1 MHNLRYGLAL
11 VVLTTMLVTPAEAG
25 LLSKLRNRDSTTASR
40 DLEAETKITFGER
53 DMYVHVPTRLPP
65 EGKRALVVVLHGG
78 LGNAERIVTM
88 RSEKGM
94 NLDDVADKYGFL
106 VAYMNGTKVSK
117 IFGSDK
123 RGWNAGYCCNLAVEN
138 NIDDVS
144 YLTGAVQHLVTRYG
158 IDTQRIYGI
167 GHSNGAMMV
176 QRMICETQVFS
187 AGISFSG
194 SLNMDTNNCPGAQG
208 RTILSVLGK
217 GDTAVPLEGGYGK
230 GISRKNFKTSQ
241 EYSRQRIEG
250 SGGRYILQVYD
261 DTEHNFDTIMAA
273 VQKED
278 GIAVDEKV
286 ARFFGLTQ

>member
-1 MHNLRYGLAL
+1 MKYLQYSVALAL
-11 VVLTTMLVTPAEAG
+11 SAAMLATPAEAG
-25 LLSKLRNRDSTTASR
+25 FLSKLRNRDSAAASR
-40 DLEAETKITFGER
+40 SLEPEAKIPYEGR
-53 DMYVHVPTRLPP
+53 DMYVHIPGRLPP
-65 EGKRALVVVLHGG
+65 EGSRALVVVLHGG

-94 NLDDVADKYGFL
+94 NLNDAADKYGFI

-144 YLTGAVQHLVTRYG
+144 YITGAVQQLVKYYG

-167 GHSNGAMMV
+167 GHSNGAMMI
-176 QRMICETQVFS
+176 QRMICETEVFA
-187 AGISFSG
+187 AGVSFSG
-194 SLNMDTNNCPGAQG
+194 SLNMETDSCPGAQG

-230 GISRKNFKTSQ
+230 GISSKNFKTSQ
-241 EYSRQRIEG
+241 EYSRQLIEG
-250 SGGRYILQVYD
+250 SGGRYILQVYED
-261 DTEHNFDTIMAA
+261 AEHQFDTISAA
-273 VQKED
+273 VLKED
-278 GIAVDEKV
+278 GVTVDEKV
-286 ARFFGLTQ
+286 ARFLGLAN

>member
-1 MHNLRYGLAL
+1 MKYLRYGIAL
-11 VVLTTMLVTPAEAG
+11 TALTALLGSPADAG
-25 LLSKLRNRDSTTASR
+25 FLSKLRNRDSTSASR
-40 DLEAETKITFGER
+40 DLDAETKITFGER
-53 DMYVHVPTRLPP
+53 DMYVHVPTNLPP
-65 EGKRALVVVLHGG
+65 EGARALVLVLHGG

-144 YLTGAVQHLVTRYG
+144 YLTGTVQHLVTRYG
-158 IDTQRIYGI
+158 IDTRRVYGI

-176 QRMICETQVFS
+176 QRMICETEVFA
-187 AGISFSG
+187 AGVSFSG
-194 SLNMDTNNCPGAQG
+194 SLNMETNSCPGAQG

-217 GDTAVPLEGGYGK
+217 KDTAVPLEGGYGK
-230 GISRKNFKTSQ
+230 GISSKNFKTSQ
-241 EYSRQRIEG
+241 EYSRKLIED
-250 SGGRYILQVYD
+250 SGGRYILQVYED
-261 DTEHNFDTIMAA
+261 AEHQFDTISAA
-273 VQKED
+273 VLKED

-286 ARFFGLTQ
+286 AHFFGLVQ